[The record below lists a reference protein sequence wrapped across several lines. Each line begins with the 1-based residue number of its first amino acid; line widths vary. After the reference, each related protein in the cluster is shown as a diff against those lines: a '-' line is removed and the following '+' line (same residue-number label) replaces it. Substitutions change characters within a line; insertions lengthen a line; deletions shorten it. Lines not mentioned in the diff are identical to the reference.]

1 MVNARRGFTLVELL
15 VVMAIVSTLLALVV
29 PRYWGGVKRAEE
41 ATLKQNLAL
50 MREAIDKHYADTGRY
65 PDSLDELVTRRYLR
79 QVPLDPVTGA
89 RDSWGLAA
97 PPPSE
102 PGRVY
107 DVKSGSQATAQDGTP
122 FNAW

>member
-1 MVNARRGFTLVELL
+1 MVSRHRAFTLVELL

-29 PRYWGGVKRAEE
+29 PRYWGGVKRAAE

-50 MREAIDKHYADTGRY
+50 MRAAIDQHYADTGRY
-65 PDSLDELVTRRYLR
+65 PDSLEDLVTRRYLR

-89 RDSWGLAA
+89 RDTWDLTA
-97 PPPSE
+97 PPPPG

-107 DVKSGSQATAQDGTP
+107 DVRSGSQATGLDGSP